1 MFLVLKLA
9 HLACA
14 SIWDRRMRALSG
26 DVEGSVATGA
36 APPAG
41 AGVAMPAA
49 ARRPPMKRAG
59 TQRRSQVDRRSL
71 ASIQSSLNNLS
82 THLDSHASRAYYLQK
97 HYPFF
102 AAVLYYTIAN
112 ALKATVA
119 INDHERGSIASVETA

>member
-36 APPAG
+36 
-41 AGVAMPAA
+41 
-49 ARRPPMKRAG
+49 
-59 TQRRSQVDRRSL
+59 
-71 ASIQSSLNNLS
+71 
-82 THLDSHASRAYYLQK
+82 DSHASRAYYLQK

>member
-1 MFLVLKLA
+1 
-9 HLACA
+9 
-14 SIWDRRMRALSG
+14 
-26 DVEGSVATGA
+26 
-36 APPAG
+36 
-41 AGVAMPAA
+41 
-49 ARRPPMKRAG
+49 MKRAG

-82 THLDSHASRAYYLQK
+82 THLDSHASRAYYFQK